1 VKKAILIALVLGL
14 VAGTLSAPAVAGKK
28 KKKKVKPVATTLF
41 FHGDSQVGEED
52 SFPNVND
59 AYLKMDA
66 TEPASSDMKSKQIF
80 NGVGTPN
87 HMCAGNTFFPV
98 WIGEIS
104 GTVVGD
110 MKVRFHTVGTPGQV
124 LVRLW
129 PDQFSQACTSAA
141 SGTTDYVEPVA
152 EVVVDL
158 PPGQGEV
165 EAVLEK
171 LNFKASMG
179 LMVQISPAFT
189 PVAADRGVMAPFF
202 SRVLYD
208 STDYP
213 SAIEFNCVP
222 AKGKSC

>member
-1 VKKAILIALVLGL
+1 MKKLIVFLAIVAL
-14 VAGTLSAPAVAGKK
+14 AGSMLAAPAVAAKK
-28 KKKKVKPVATTLF
+28 KKKAKPVVTNLY
-41 FHGDSQVGEED
+41 FHGDSQFGEQD

-59 AYLKMDA
+59 AFLKMDA
-66 TEPASSDMKSKQIF
+66 TEPSSGDMKSKQIV
-80 NGVGTPN
+80 NGIGTPN
-87 HMCAGNTFFPV
+87 HMCAGNNYFPV
-98 WIGEIS
+98 WTGEIS

-110 MKVRFHTVGTPGQV
+110 MTVRFHTVGTPGQV

-129 PDQFSQACTSAA
+129 PDQFSMACTSVA

-179 LMVQISPAFT
+179 VMVQISPAFT

-213 SAIEFNCVP
+213 SAIEFNCIP

>member
-1 VKKAILIALVLGL
+1 MKKIVILLAIVGL
-14 VAGTLSAPAVAGKK
+14 VGSMLAAPATAAKK
-28 KKKKVKPVATTLF
+28 KKAKPVATTLF
-41 FHGDSQVGEED
+41 FHGTSQVGEED

-66 TEPASSDMKSKQIF
+66 TEPASSDIKSKQIF
-80 NGVGTPN
+80 NGVATPN
-87 HMCAGNTFFPV
+87 HMCAGNNFFPV
-98 WIGEIS
+98 WIGDVS

-110 MKVRFHTVGTPGQV
+110 MKVRFHTVGTPGKV

-129 PDQFSQACTSAA
+129 PDQLSQACTSTA

-158 PPGQGEV
+158 PPGVGEV
-165 EAVLEK
+165 EAVLEG
-171 LNFKASMG
+171 LNFKAAVG
-179 LMVQISPAFT
+179 LMVQISPDFV
-189 PVAADRGVMAPFF
+189 PVAADRGIMPPFF

-213 SAIEFNCVP
+213 SSIEFSCIP
-222 AKGKSC
+222 AKGISC

>member
-1 VKKAILIALVLGL
+1 MKKILILLAIVGL
-14 VAGTLSAPAVAGKK
+14 VGSMLAAPAGAAKK
-28 KKKKVKPVATTLF
+28 KKKAKPVATTLF
-41 FHGDSQVGEED
+41 FHGESQIGEED

-59 AYLKMDA
+59 AFLKMDA
-66 TEPASSDMKSKQIF
+66 TEPASADMKSKQIF
-80 NGVGTPN
+80 NGVATPN
-87 HMCAGNTFFPV
+87 HMCAGNNYFPV
-98 WIGEIS
+98 WVGEVS

-129 PDQFSQACTSAA
+129 PDQFSQACTSAV
-141 SGTTDYVEPVA
+141 SGVADYVEPVA

-171 LNFKASMG
+171 LKFKASMG
-179 LMVQISPAFT
+179 LMIQISPAFT
-189 PVAADRGVMAPFF
+189 PVAADRGIFAPFF

-208 STDYP
+208 STDQP
-213 SAIEFNCVP
+213 SGIEFNCIP
-222 AKGKSC
+222 AAGSSC